1 MRTSFQFSCDPPL
14 ARLRITGEL
23 DLDASDRLLDVLGCL
38 AFRGCTQVELD
49 LDGVDVVDAHTLHL
63 LDQEQRRLTVAG
75 GGSLRVVAGSGCYR
89 LVSRLAGYDNL
100 QPADEQPPRLT
111 VLHTVPH
118 LHVEQGVGHG

>member
-14 ARLRITGEL
+14 ARVRITGEL
-23 DLDASDRLLDVLGCL
+23 DLAANDRLLDVLRCL
-38 AFRGCTQVELD
+38 AFRRCTHVELD
-49 LDGVDVVDAHTLHL
+49 LDGVSVVDAHTLRL
-63 LDQEQRRLTVAG
+63 LAEEQQRLVDTG
-75 GGSLRVVAGSGCYR
+75 GGLRVVAASGCFR

-118 LHVEQGVGHG
+118 LHAEGAARHG